1 MIAER
6 MGFGKSVNSGV
17 RKSTV
22 SISAA
27 YTKHAVILIA
37 RTNRKI
43 NLPR

>member
-1 MIAER
+1 

-37 RTNRKI
+37 HTNTKI
-43 NLPR
+43 NSPR